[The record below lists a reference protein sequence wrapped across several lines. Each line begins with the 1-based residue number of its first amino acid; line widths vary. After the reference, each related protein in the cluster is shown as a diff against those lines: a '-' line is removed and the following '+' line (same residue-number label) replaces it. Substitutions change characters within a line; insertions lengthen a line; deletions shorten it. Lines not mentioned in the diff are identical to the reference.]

1 MYLYTKC
8 AFKPPFRTS
17 YLKKQTVLASLD
29 KNKPIQ
35 EILNVTF
42 LFSTAQD
49 GRTTP
54 IRAHKKRQK
63 VVLAVQ

>member
-1 MYLYTKC
+1 MCTCIRNVHTNLHLE
-8 AFKPPFRTS
+8 PHI
-17 YLKKQTVLASLD
+17 LKKTVLASLD